1 MSDEDIQTA
10 QERRAGETK
19 HRAAVAKL
27 RERWAEE
34 GYDPVQHMRE
44 VELDGDGSLIRS
56 FYERERDSMDRR
68 RDIGCWLAAYDMLDI
83 QRVAQRQRRV

>member
-19 HRAAVAKL
+19 HRAAVEKM
-27 RERWAEE
+27 RQGWIVE
-34 GYDPVQHMRE
+34 GYDPVRHMAE
-44 VELDGDGSLIRS
+44 VRLDGDGTVIRS